1 MRLES
6 EPGRRRLAIAGLCA
20 LMTLLFACAL
30 IVPFL
35 RSFYELATP
44 TGKALAAWA
53 LGTGLGIGTMLIAL
67 RLLRV

>member
-1 MRLES
+1 MM
-6 EPGRRRLAIAGLCA
+6 AA
-20 LMTLLFACAL
+20 LFALAL
-30 IVPFL
+30 VVPFL

-53 LGTGLGIGTMLIAL
+53 VGSCLGVGTMLIAL